1 MNHFAKRALALALAL
16 FFTFTLSAG
25 ALAEGPEGTEGA
37 GETTGSD
44 ETIPASASNVTVTP
58 GTATLSAT
66 HIYVPFTIVN
76 NSDEA
81 VELNSVR
88 NCNSTEK
95 NSLFEDENSS
105 HQFNKEIPAKSTKQI
120 LLMYR
125 YEQNHPDSAT
135 YTLGLKFK
143 SITTP
148 SNTFEVYEDISVNF
162 GINVGGDDAGGNNTP
177 GGDTTETVDPPF
189 RLSSYDAE
197 GNLVPAPSGNAGKSV
212 VVRIPLQCLRSNIS
226 NVTITP
232 VLSTELDAFPFE
244 ITALDYTQGLSGS
257 LYRGAIFE
265 FRYSNLKFNE
275 KVTAGVKKV
284 DFTIS
289 WTEDWSTSNTPQ
301 SMTISIYV
309 NVIKGYEAETGP
321 DGTQPVSKPK
331 VILDSY
337 SISTEKIYAGEQ
349 FDVTFTLRNT
359 SEEEAVQNIQISISD
374 TAEVGKLMPANN
386 GSNTLYIAKIGK
398 GETHTETIS
407 MQSAPDTEAK
417 AYTLQLDFSYE
428 GASNIASYTATETIA
443 IPILQRIR
451 IKLDDPVIYDDPWVG
466 QSCAI
471 YFALYNMGKAPIYNC
486 MVDVDGEGLAM
497 EETYFGGTVSAGST
511 MRADFSII
519 PSVGGDI
526 AGEIVITY
534 EDVYG
539 EQMEERLPLNL
550 FVNEEIP
557 MDDPGMIDPE
567 TGLPIGGDPGM
578 IDPGVEVM
586 GGETGGFPWVW
597 VGIGVVVVAGAA
609 VAIILLKKKRAK
621 ELEDV

>member
-16 FFTFTLSAG
+16 LFTFTLSAG
-25 ALAEGPEGTEGA
+25 ALAEGPSDS
-37 GETTGSD
+37 GEATTPV
-44 ETIPASASNVTVTP
+44 PASASNVTVTP

-66 HIYVPFTIVN
+66 HIYIPVTISN
-76 NSDEA
+76 TSDEA
-81 VELNSVR
+81 VTLESVY
-88 NCNSTEK
+88 NKTAGMGVGT
-95 NSLFEDENSS
+95 DTSS
-105 HQFNKEIPAKSTKQI
+105 PLPMEIPANSTREILLTDTHNGNNSGTVTRTLVFNFKST
-120 LLMYR
+120 
-125 YEQNHPDSAT
+125 
-135 YTLGLKFK
+135 LGGSFNLYK
-143 SITTP
+143 
-148 SNTFEVYEDISVNF
+148 NVSVEF
-162 GINVGGDDAGGNNTP
+162 GIEIGGGSDGST

>member
-1 MNHFAKRALALALAL
+1 MNRTFKRTLALALAL
-16 FFTFTLSAG
+16 IFTFALSATAFATG
-25 ALAEGPEGTEGA
+25 EGGEGDG
-37 GETTGSD
+37 GTTPTPPVTSAPV
-44 ETIPASASNVTVTP
+44 TPASSNDITVTADA
-58 GTATLSAT
+58 ATLSTT
-66 HIYVPFTIVN
+66 HIFIPVTISNASQEDVRIETIKNITN
-76 NSDEA
+76 NSET
-81 VELNSVR
+81 NSDAEMTWDGKKV
-88 NCNSTEK
+88 
-95 NSLFEDENSS
+95 
-105 HQFNKEIPAKSTKQI
+105 IPAGKSIQI
-120 LLMYR
+120 LLYHKLKSTQSGVVTNTIEFAFKGEVSGETFKK
-125 YEQNHPDSAT
+125 YQNVPVD
-135 YTLGLKFK
+135 
-143 SITTP
+143 
-148 SNTFEVYEDISVNF
+148 F
-162 GINVGGDDAGGNNTP
+162 GADTSGGGTGAGGS
-177 GGDTTETVDPPF
+177 TTETVVDPPF

-197 GNLVPAPSGNAGKSV
+197 GKFVSAPSGNAGKGV

-226 NVTITP
+226 NVTIAP
-232 VLSTELDAFPFE
+232 VLSTSLDSFPFE
-244 ITALDYTQGLSGS
+244 IAALDYTQGLAGN
-257 LYRGAIFE
+257 LYRGAIVE
-265 FRYSNLKFNE
+265 FRYSGFKLNE

-289 WTEDWSTSNTPQ
+289 WLDDWDSSNTRQ
-301 SMTISIYV
+301 SMTISVYV
-309 NVIKGYEAETGP
+309 NVVKGYEENTNP
-321 DGTQPVSKPK
+321 DGTQAISKPK

-337 SISTEKIYAGEQ
+337 SISTDKIYAGEQ
-349 FDVTFTLRNT
+349 FDVKFTLRNT
-359 SEEEAVQNIQISISD
+359 SSEEAVQNIQISISD

-417 AYTLQLDFSYE
+417 AYTLKLDFSYE

-443 IPILQRIR
+443 VPILQRIR
-451 IKLDDPVIYDDPWVG
+451 IKVDDPVVYDDAWVG

-497 EETYFGGTVSAGST
+497 EETYFGGTVTAGST

-550 FVNEEIP
+550 FVNEEMP
-557 MDDPGMIDPE
+557 MNDPAIDPA
-567 TGLPIGGDPGM
+567 TGLPIGGGDIG
-578 IDPGVEVM
+578 IDPGVEVI
-586 GGETGGFPWVW
+586 GGETGGFPWLW
-597 VGIGVVVVAGAA
+597 VGIGAAVVAAGAA
-609 VAIILLKKKRAK
+609 VAVILLKKKRAK

>member
-1 MNHFAKRALALALAL
+1 MNRTFKRTLALALAL
-16 FFTFTLSAG
+16 IFTFALSATAFADPVTRTG
-25 ALAEGPEGTEGA
+25 EGGEGNEGT
-37 GETTGSD
+37 TTPAPSK
-44 ETIPASASNVTVTP
+44 PASADNITIAA
-58 GTATLSAT
+58 GEATLSST
-66 HIYVPFTIVN
+66 HIYIPVTISNGSNEEVTLLSVSNKTNDNSAVN
-76 NSDEA
+76 WENQSA
-81 VELNSVR
+81 LNA
-88 NCNSTEK
+88 
-95 NSLFEDENSS
+95 
-105 HQFNKEIPAKSTKQI
+105 IPAGGSLEI
-120 LLMYR
+120 LLT
-125 YEQNHPDSAT
+125 PT
-135 YTLGLKFK
+135 YTSGN
-143 SITTP
+143 SGTIT
-148 SNTFEVYEDISVNF
+148 NTLMFNFQRGDGSGITKYLNVPVNF
-162 GINVGGDDAGGNNTP
+162 GADNAGGGTGA
-177 GGDTTETVDPPF
+177 GGSTTETVVDPPF

-197 GNLVPAPSGNAGKSV
+197 GKFVSAPSGNAGKGV

-226 NVTITP
+226 NVTIAP
-232 VLSTELDAFPFE
+232 VLSTSLDSFPFE
-244 ITALDYTQGLSGS
+244 IAALDYTQGLAGN
-257 LYRGAIFE
+257 LYRGAIVE
-265 FRYSNLKFNE
+265 FRYSGFKLNE

-289 WTEDWSTSNTPQ
+289 WLDDWDSSNTRQ
-301 SMTISIYV
+301 SMTISVYV
-309 NVIKGYEAETGP
+309 NVVKGYEENTNP
-321 DGTQPVSKPK
+321 DGTQAISKPK

-337 SISTEKIYAGEQ
+337 SISTDKIYAGEQ
-349 FDVTFTLRNT
+349 FDVKFTLRNT
-359 SEEEAVQNIQISISD
+359 SSEEAVQNIQISISD

-417 AYTLQLDFSYE
+417 AYTLKLDFSYE

-443 IPILQRIR
+443 VPILQRIR
-451 IKLDDPVIYDDPWVG
+451 IKVDDPVVYDDAWVG

-497 EETYFGGTVSAGST
+497 EETYFGGTVTAGST

-550 FVNEEIP
+550 FVNEEMP
-557 MDDPGMIDPE
+557 MDDPGMMIDPE
-567 TGLPIGGDPGM
+567 TGMPIGGGDIGM
-578 IDPGVEVM
+578 DPGVEVI
-586 GGETGGFPWVW
+586 GGETGGFPWLW
-597 VGIGVVVVAGAA
+597 VGIGAAVVIAGAA
-609 VAIILLKKKRAK
+609 VAVILLKKKRAK

>member
-1 MNHFAKRALALALAL
+1 MNRTFKRTLALALAL
-16 FFTFTLSAG
+16 IFTFALSAT
-25 ALAEGPEGTEGA
+25 AFANQ
-37 GETTGSD
+37 TTGEGGEGNEDTTTPAPSK
-44 ETIPASASNVTVTP
+44 PASADNITIAA
-58 GTATLSAT
+58 GAATLSST
-66 HIYVPFTIVN
+66 HIYIPVTISNGSNEDVTLLSVSNKTNDNSAVNWENATALNTVPAGGALEILLTPTYASGNSGTITN
-76 NSDEA
+76 T
-81 VELNSVR
+81 LM
-88 NCNSTEK
+88 
-95 NSLFEDENSS
+95 
-105 HQFNKEIPAKSTKQI
+105 FNLKSTAGS
-120 LLMYR
+120 
-125 YEQNHPDSAT
+125 D
-135 YTLGLKFK
+135 
-143 SITTP
+143 ITKYLNVP
-148 SNTFEVYEDISVNF
+148 VDF
-162 GINVGGDDAGGNNTP
+162 GADTSGGGTGTGGS
-177 GGDTTETVDPPF
+177 TTETVVDPPF

-197 GNLVPAPSGNAGKSV
+197 GKFVSAPSGNAGKGV

-226 NVTITP
+226 NVTIAP
-232 VLSTELDAFPFE
+232 VLSTSLDSFPFE
-244 ITALDYTQGLSGS
+244 IAALDYTQGLAGN
-257 LYRGAIFE
+257 LYRGAIVE
-265 FRYSNLKFNE
+265 FRYSGFKLNE

-289 WTEDWSTSNTPQ
+289 WLDDWDSSNTRQ
-301 SMTISIYV
+301 SMTISVYV
-309 NVIKGYEAETGP
+309 NVVKGYEENTNP
-321 DGTQPVSKPK
+321 DGTQAISKPK

-337 SISTEKIYAGEQ
+337 SISTDKIYAGEQ
-349 FDVTFTLRNT
+349 FDVKFTLRNT
-359 SEEEAVQNIQISISD
+359 SSEEAVQNIQISISD

-417 AYTLQLDFSYE
+417 AYTLKLDFSYE

-443 IPILQRIR
+443 VPILQRIR
-451 IKLDDPVIYDDPWVG
+451 IKVDDPVVYDDAWVG

-497 EETYFGGTVSAGST
+497 EETYFGGTVTAGST

-550 FVNEEIP
+550 FVNEEMP
-557 MDDPGMIDPE
+557 MNDPAIDPA
-567 TGLPIGGDPGM
+567 TGLPIGGGDIGM
-578 IDPGVEVM
+578 DPGVEVI
-586 GGETGGFPWVW
+586 GGETGGFPWLW
-597 VGIGVVVVAGAA
+597 VGIGAAVVAAGAA
-609 VAIILLKKKRAK
+609 VAVILLKKKRAK

>member
-16 FFTFTLSAG
+16 LFTFTLSAG
-25 ALAEGPEGTEGA
+25 ALAEGPSDS
-37 GETTGSD
+37 GETT
-44 ETIPASASNVTVTP
+44 TPAPASASNVRVTL
-58 GTATLSAT
+58 GTATLSTT
-66 HIYVPFTIVN
+66 HIYIPVTIVN
-76 NSDEA
+76 ESDEA
-81 VELNSVR
+81 VELISVR
-88 NCNSTEK
+88 NCTER
-95 NSLFEDENSS
+95 DEALDLPQS
-105 HQFNKEIPAKSTKQI
+105 NKEIPAKSTKQI
-120 LLMYR
+120 LLMYE
-125 YEQNHPDSAT
+125 YKQNHPDSAT
-135 YTLGLKFK
+135 YTLGLEFK
-143 SITTP
+143 SIPAP

-162 GINVGGDDAGGNNTP
+162 SINVGGDDAGGNNTP

-359 SEEEAVQNIQISISD
+359 SEEEAVQNIQISLSD

-567 TGLPIGGDPGM
+567 TGLPISGDPGM
-578 IDPGVEVM
+578 MEPGIEVI
-586 GGETGGFPWVW
+586 GEPSGFPWVW
-597 VGIGVVVVAGAA
+597 VGVGAVVVAGAIAA
-609 VAIILLKKKRAK
+609 VILLKKKRAK

>member
-16 FFTFTLSAG
+16 FFTLTLSVG

-58 GTATLSAT
+58 GTATLSTT
-66 HIYVPFTIVN
+66 HIYIPVTISN
-76 NSDEA
+76 TSDEA
-81 VELNSVR
+81 VTLESVY
-88 NCNSTEK
+88 NKTAGMGVGT
-95 NSLFEDENSS
+95 DTSS
-105 HQFNKEIPAKSTKQI
+105 PLPMEIPANSTREILLTDTHNGNNSGTVTRTLVFNFKST
-120 LLMYR
+120 
-125 YEQNHPDSAT
+125 
-135 YTLGLKFK
+135 LGGSFNLYK
-143 SITTP
+143 
-148 SNTFEVYEDISVNF
+148 NVSVEF
-162 GINVGGDDAGGNNTP
+162 GIEIGGGSDGST

-578 IDPGVEVM
+578 IDPGVEVI

>member
-16 FFTFTLSAG
+16 FFTLTLSVG

-44 ETIPASASNVTVTP
+44 ETIPDVTVTP
-58 GTATLSAT
+58 GTATVYT
-66 HIYVPFTIVN
+66 EHIYIPVTIS

-81 VELNSVR
+81 VELEKVYNKTAGMEVNPDGSSPLPMKIPA
-88 NCNSTEK
+88 NSTREVLLTDTHNGN
-95 NSLFEDENSS
+95 NSGTVTRTLMFE
-105 HQFNKEIPAKSTKQI
+105 
-120 LLMYR
+120 
-125 YEQNHPDSAT
+125 
-135 YTLGLKFK
+135 FK
-143 SITTP
+143 SSSGKP
-148 SNTFEVYEDISVNF
+148 FNLYRNVSVNF
-162 GINVGGDDAGGNNTP
+162 DIEVGGGNDGST

-567 TGLPIGGDPGM
+567 TGLPIDGDPGM

-597 VGIGVVVVAGAA
+597 VGIGVAVVAGAA

>member
-16 FFTFTLSAG
+16 LFTFTLSAG

-66 HIYVPFTIVN
+66 HIYIPVTISN
-76 NSDEA
+76 TSDEA
-81 VELNSVR
+81 VTLESVY
-88 NCNSTEK
+88 NKTAGMGVGT
-95 NSLFEDENSS
+95 DTSS
-105 HQFNKEIPAKSTKQI
+105 PLPVEIPANSTREI
-120 LLMYR
+120 LLTDTHNGNNSGTVTR
-125 YEQNHPDSAT
+125 
-135 YTLGLKFK
+135 TLVFNFK
-143 SITTP
+143 SALGG
-148 SNTFEVYEDISVNF
+148 SFNLYKNVSVEF
-162 GINVGGDDAGGNNTP
+162 GIEIGGGNDGST

-578 IDPGVEVM
+578 IDPGVEVI

>member
-16 FFTFTLSAG
+16 FFTLTLSVG
-25 ALAEGPEGTEGA
+25 ALAEGPEGTGGA

-66 HIYVPFTIVN
+66 HIYIPVTISN
-76 NSDEA
+76 TSDEA
-81 VELNSVR
+81 VTLESVY
-88 NCNSTEK
+88 NKTAGMGVGT
-95 NSLFEDENSS
+95 DTSS
-105 HQFNKEIPAKSTKQI
+105 PLPMEIPANSTREVLLTDTHNGNNSGTVTRTLVFNFKST
-120 LLMYR
+120 
-125 YEQNHPDSAT
+125 
-135 YTLGLKFK
+135 LGGSFNLYK
-143 SITTP
+143 
-148 SNTFEVYEDISVNF
+148 NVSVEF
-162 GINVGGDDAGGNNTP
+162 GIEIGGGNDGST

>member
-1 MNHFAKRALALALAL
+1 MNRTFKRTLALALAL
-16 FFTFTLSAG
+16 IFTFALSATAFADPVTG
-25 ALAEGPEGTEGA
+25 TGEGGEGNED
-37 GETTGSD
+37 TTTPAPSK
-44 ETIPASASNVTVTP
+44 PASADNITIAA
-58 GTATLSAT
+58 GAATLSST
-66 HIYVPFTIVN
+66 HIYIPVTISNGSNEDVTLLSVSNKTNDNSAVNWENATALNTVPAGGALEILLTPTYASGNSGTITN
-76 NSDEA
+76 T
-81 VELNSVR
+81 LM
-88 NCNSTEK
+88 
-95 NSLFEDENSS
+95 
-105 HQFNKEIPAKSTKQI
+105 FNLKSTAGS
-120 LLMYR
+120 
-125 YEQNHPDSAT
+125 D
-135 YTLGLKFK
+135 
-143 SITTP
+143 ITKYLNVP
-148 SNTFEVYEDISVNF
+148 VDF
-162 GINVGGDDAGGNNTP
+162 GADTSGGGTGTGGS
-177 GGDTTETVDPPF
+177 TTETVVDPPF

-197 GNLVPAPSGNAGKSV
+197 GKFVSAPSGNAGKGV

-226 NVTITP
+226 NVTIAP
-232 VLSTELDAFPFE
+232 VLSTSLDSFPFE
-244 ITALDYTQGLSGS
+244 IAALDYTQGLAGN
-257 LYRGAIFE
+257 LYRGAIVE
-265 FRYSNLKFNE
+265 FRYSGFKLNE

-289 WTEDWSTSNTPQ
+289 WLDDWDSSNTRQ
-301 SMTISIYV
+301 SMTISVYV
-309 NVIKGYEAETGP
+309 NVVKGYEENTNP
-321 DGTQPVSKPK
+321 DGTQAISKPK

-337 SISTEKIYAGEQ
+337 SISTDKIYAGEQ
-349 FDVTFTLRNT
+349 FDVKFTLRNT
-359 SEEEAVQNIQISISD
+359 SSEEAVQNIQISISD

-417 AYTLQLDFSYE
+417 AYTLKLDFSYE

-443 IPILQRIR
+443 VPILQRIR
-451 IKLDDPVIYDDPWVG
+451 IKVDDPVVYDDAWVG

-497 EETYFGGTVSAGST
+497 EETYFGGTVAAGST

-550 FVNEEIP
+550 FVNEEMPINEP
-557 MDDPGMIDPE
+557 AIDPE
-567 TGLPIGGDPGM
+567 TGLPIGGGDIG
-578 IDPGVEVM
+578 IDPGVEVI
-586 GGETGGFPWVW
+586 GGETGGFPWLW
-597 VGIGVVVVAGAA
+597 VGIGAAVVAAGAVVA
-609 VAIILLKKKRAK
+609 VILLKKKRAK

>member
-1 MNHFAKRALALALAL
+1 MNRTFKRTLALALAL
-16 FFTFTLSAG
+16 IFTFALSATAFADPVTRTG
-25 ALAEGPEGTEGA
+25 EG
-37 GETTGSD
+37 GEENEDTTTPAPSK
-44 ETIPASASNVTVTP
+44 PASADNITIAA
-58 GTATLSAT
+58 GEATLSST
-66 HIYVPFTIVN
+66 HIYIPVTISNGSNEDVTLLSVSNKTNDNSAVN
-76 NSDEA
+76 WENQNA
-81 VELNSVR
+81 LNA
-88 NCNSTEK
+88 
-95 NSLFEDENSS
+95 
-105 HQFNKEIPAKSTKQI
+105 IPAGGSLEI
-120 LLMYR
+120 LLT
-125 YEQNHPDSAT
+125 PT
-135 YTLGLKFK
+135 YASGNSGTITNTLMFNFQRADG
-143 SITTP
+143 SGITKYLNVP
-148 SNTFEVYEDISVNF
+148 VNF
-162 GINVGGDDAGGNNTP
+162 GTDNAGGGTGA
-177 GGDTTETVDPPF
+177 GGSTTETVVDPPF

-197 GNLVPAPSGNAGKSV
+197 GKFVSAPSGNAGKGV

-226 NVTITP
+226 NVTIAP
-232 VLSTELDAFPFE
+232 VLSTSLDSFPFE
-244 ITALDYTQGLSGS
+244 IAALDYTQGLAGN
-257 LYRGAIFE
+257 LYRGAIVE
-265 FRYSNLKFNE
+265 FRYSGFKLNE

-289 WTEDWSTSNTPQ
+289 WLDDWDSSNTRQ
-301 SMTISIYV
+301 SMTISVYV
-309 NVIKGYEAETGP
+309 NVVKGYEENTNP
-321 DGTQPVSKPK
+321 DGTQAISKPK

-337 SISTEKIYAGEQ
+337 SISTDKIYAGEQ
-349 FDVTFTLRNT
+349 FDVKFTLRNT
-359 SEEEAVQNIQISISD
+359 SSEEAVQNIQISISD

-417 AYTLQLDFSYE
+417 AYTLKLDFSYE

-443 IPILQRIR
+443 VPILQRIR
-451 IKLDDPVIYDDPWVG
+451 IKVDDPVVYDDAWVG

-497 EETYFGGTVSAGST
+497 EETYFGGTVTAGST

-550 FVNEEIP
+550 FVNEEMP
-557 MDDPGMIDPE
+557 MDDPMIDPV
-567 TGLPIGGDPGM
+567 TGLPIGGGDIGM
-578 IDPGVEVM
+578 DPGVEVI
-586 GGETGGFPWVW
+586 GGETGGFPWLW
-597 VGIGVVVVAGAA
+597 VGIGAAVVAAGAA
-609 VAIILLKKKRAK
+609 VAVILLKKKRAK

>member
-16 FFTFTLSAG
+16 FFTFTLSIS
-25 ALAEGPEGTEGA
+25 ALAEGPEGTGGA

-44 ETIPASASNVTVTP
+44 ETIPDVTVTP
-58 GTATLSAT
+58 GTATVYT
-66 HIYVPFTIVN
+66 EHIYIPVTISN
-76 NSDEA
+76 TSDEA
-81 VELNSVR
+81 VEL
-88 NCNSTEK
+88 EK
-95 NSLFEDENSS
+95 VYNKTAGMEVNPDGSS
-105 HQFNKEIPAKSTKQI
+105 PLPMEIPANSTREV
-120 LLMYR
+120 LLTDTHNGNNSGTVTR
-125 YEQNHPDSAT
+125 
-135 YTLGLKFK
+135 TLMFEFK
-143 SITTP
+143 SSSGKP
-148 SNTFEVYEDISVNF
+148 FNLYRNVSVNF
-162 GINVGGDDAGGNNTP
+162 DIEVGGGNDGST

-359 SEEEAVQNIQISISD
+359 SEEEAVQNIQISLSD

>member
-66 HIYVPFTIVN
+66 HIYIPVTISN
-76 NSDEA
+76 TSDEA
-81 VELNSVR
+81 VTLESVY
-88 NCNSTEK
+88 NKTAGMGVGT
-95 NSLFEDENSS
+95 DTSS
-105 HQFNKEIPAKSTKQI
+105 PLPMEIPANSTREI
-120 LLMYR
+120 LLTDTHNGNNSGTVTR
-125 YEQNHPDSAT
+125 
-135 YTLGLKFK
+135 TLVF
-143 SITTP
+143 
-148 SNTFEVYEDISVNF
+148 NFESELGGSFNLYKNVSVEF
-162 GINVGGDDAGGNNTP
+162 GIDIGGGNDGST

>member
-16 FFTFTLSAG
+16 LFTFTLSAG
-25 ALAEGPEGTEGA
+25 ALAEGPSDS
-37 GETTGSD
+37 GETT
-44 ETIPASASNVTVTP
+44 TPAPASASNVRVTL
-58 GTATLSAT
+58 GTAALSTT
-66 HIYVPFTIVN
+66 HIYIPVTIVN
-76 NSDEA
+76 ESDEA
-81 VELNSVR
+81 VELISVR
-88 NCNSTEK
+88 NCTER
-95 NSLFEDENSS
+95 DEALDLPQS
-105 HQFNKEIPAKSTKQI
+105 NKEIPAKSTKQI
-120 LLMYR
+120 LLMYE
-125 YEQNHPDSAT
+125 YKQNHPDSAT
-135 YTLGLKFK
+135 YTLGLEFK
-143 SITTP
+143 SIPAP

-162 GINVGGDDAGGNNTP
+162 SINVGGDDAGGNNTP

-359 SEEEAVQNIQISISD
+359 SEEEAVQNIQISLSD

-567 TGLPIGGDPGM
+567 TGLPISGDPGM
-578 IDPGVEVM
+578 MEPGIEVI
-586 GGETGGFPWVW
+586 GEPSGFPWVW
-597 VGIGVVVVAGAA
+597 VGVGAVVVAGAIAA
-609 VAIILLKKKRAK
+609 VILLKKKRAK

>member
-1 MNHFAKRALALALAL
+1 MNRTFKRIFALALALI
-16 FFTFTLSAG
+16 FTFALTAT
-25 ALAEGPEGTEGA
+25 ALATGGTGEGTGEEGE
-37 GETTGSD
+37 GTV
-44 ETIPASASNVTVTP
+44 PATPANADNINVTV
-58 GTATLSAT
+58 GGATLSAT
-66 HIYVPFTIVN
+66 HIYIPVTIANASGEDVTLESVYN
-76 NSDEA
+76 KTAGEA
-81 VELNSVR
+81 VGSDSSSPIPMTIPANSSRELLLTDTHNG
-88 NCNSTEK
+88 K
-95 NSLFEDENSS
+95 NSGTVTRTLVFS
-105 HQFNKEIPAKSTKQI
+105 FA
-120 LLMYR
+120 
-125 YEQNHPDSAT
+125 SA
-135 YTLGLKFK
+135 
-143 SITTP
+143 
-148 SNTFEVYEDISVNF
+148 
-162 GINVGGDDAGGNNTP
+162 VGGKFTKYQNVSVDFGVNANDNNNGGE
-177 GGDTTETVDPPF
+177 TTETVDPPF
-189 RLSSYDAE
+189 RLSSYDE
-197 GNLVPAPSGNAGKSV
+197 TGKLVPAPSGNAGKGV
-212 VVRIPLQCLRSNIS
+212 VVRLPLQCLRGNIS

-232 VLSTELDAFPFE
+232 VLSTSLDSFPFE
-244 ITALDYTQGLSGS
+244 ITALDYTQGLSGH
-257 LYRGAIFE
+257 LYSGAIVE
-265 FRYSNLKFNE
+265 FRYSGFKLSE

-289 WTEDWSTSNTPQ
+289 WLEDWDTTNTRQ

-309 NVIKGYEAETGP
+309 NVIKGYEESAGP
-321 DGTQPVSKPK
+321 DGTKPVSKPK

-337 SISTEKIYAGEQ
+337 SISTEKIYAGEP

-359 SEEEAVQNIQISISD
+359 SSEEAVQNIQISLSD

-428 GASNIASYTATETIA
+428 GASNVASYTATETIA

-451 IKLDDPVIYDDPWVG
+451 LKVDEPTVYDDPWVG
-466 QSCAI
+466 QSCAL

-486 MVDVDGEGLAM
+486 MVDVEGEGLAM
-497 EETYFGGTVSAGST
+497 EEKYFGGTVAAGST

-550 FVNEEIP
+550 FVNEEMP
-557 MDDPGMIDPE
+557 MDDPGMMIDPE
-567 TGLPIGGDPGM
+567 TGMPIGGDPGM
-578 IDPGVEVM
+578 GDPGIEVI
-586 GGETGGFPWVW
+586 GGQTGGFPWVW
-597 VGIGVVVVAGAA
+597 VGVGAA
-609 VAIILLKKKRAK
+609 FVAAAAAAIIILLKKKRAK

>member
-1 MNHFAKRALALALAL
+1 MNRTFKRTLALALAL
-16 FFTFTLSAG
+16 IFTFALSATAFANQTG
-25 ALAEGPEGTEGA
+25 EGDEGNEGT
-37 GETTGSD
+37 TTPAPSK
-44 ETIPASASNVTVTP
+44 PASADNITIAA
-58 GTATLSAT
+58 GEATLSST
-66 HIYVPFTIVN
+66 HIYIPVTISNGSNEDVTLLSVSNKTNDNSAVN
-76 NSDEA
+76 WENQSA
-81 VELNSVR
+81 LNA
-88 NCNSTEK
+88 
-95 NSLFEDENSS
+95 
-105 HQFNKEIPAKSTKQI
+105 IPAGGSLEI
-120 LLMYR
+120 LLT
-125 YEQNHPDSAT
+125 PT
-135 YTLGLKFK
+135 YASGNSGTITNTLMFNFQRADG
-143 SITTP
+143 SDITKYLNVP
-148 SNTFEVYEDISVNF
+148 VNF
-162 GINVGGDDAGGNNTP
+162 GADNAGGGTGA
-177 GGDTTETVDPPF
+177 GGSTTETVVDPPF

-197 GNLVPAPSGNAGKSV
+197 GKFVSAPSGNAGKGV

-226 NVTITP
+226 NVTIAP
-232 VLSTELDAFPFE
+232 VLSTSLDSFPFE
-244 ITALDYTQGLSGS
+244 IAALDYTQGLAGN
-257 LYRGAIFE
+257 LYRGAIVE
-265 FRYSNLKFNE
+265 FRYSGFKLNE

-289 WTEDWSTSNTPQ
+289 WLDDWDSSNTRQ
-301 SMTISIYV
+301 SMTISVYV
-309 NVIKGYEAETGP
+309 NVVKGYEENTNP
-321 DGTQPVSKPK
+321 DGTQAISKPK

-337 SISTEKIYAGEQ
+337 SISTDKIYAGEQ
-349 FDVTFTLRNT
+349 FDVKFTLRNT
-359 SEEEAVQNIQISISD
+359 SSEEAVQNIQISISD

-417 AYTLQLDFSYE
+417 AYTLKLDFSYE

-443 IPILQRIR
+443 VPILQRIR
-451 IKLDDPVIYDDPWVG
+451 IKVDDPVVYDDAWVG

-497 EETYFGGTVSAGST
+497 EETYFGGTVTAGST

-550 FVNEEIP
+550 FVNEEMP
-557 MDDPGMIDPE
+557 MNDPAIDPA
-567 TGLPIGGDPGM
+567 TGLPIGGGDIGM
-578 IDPGVEVM
+578 DPGVEVI
-586 GGETGGFPWVW
+586 GGETGGFPWLW
-597 VGIGVVVVAGAA
+597 VGIGAAVVAAGAA
-609 VAIILLKKKRAK
+609 VAVILLKKKRAK

>member
-16 FFTFTLSAG
+16 FFTLTLSVG

-66 HIYVPFTIVN
+66 HIYIPVTISN
-76 NSDEA
+76 TSDEA
-81 VELNSVR
+81 VTLESVY
-88 NCNSTEK
+88 NKTAGMGVGT
-95 NSLFEDENSS
+95 DTSS
-105 HQFNKEIPAKSTKQI
+105 PLPMEIPANSTREV
-120 LLMYR
+120 LLTDTHNGNNSGTVTR
-125 YEQNHPDSAT
+125 
-135 YTLGLKFK
+135 TLVFNFK
-143 SITTP
+143 SELGG
-148 SNTFEVYEDISVNF
+148 SFNLYKNVSVEF
-162 GINVGGDDAGGNNTP
+162 GIDIGGGNDGST

-359 SEEEAVQNIQISISD
+359 SEEEAVQNIQISLSD

-578 IDPGVEVM
+578 IDPGVEVI

>member
-1 MNHFAKRALALALAL
+1 M
-16 FFTFTLSAG
+16 
-25 ALAEGPEGTEGA
+25 
-37 GETTGSD
+37 
-44 ETIPASASNVTVTP
+44 
-58 GTATLSAT
+58 
-66 HIYVPFTIVN
+66 
-76 NSDEA
+76 
-81 VELNSVR
+81 
-88 NCNSTEK
+88 
-95 NSLFEDENSS
+95 
-105 HQFNKEIPAKSTKQI
+105 
-120 LLMYR
+120 
-125 YEQNHPDSAT
+125 
-135 YTLGLKFK
+135 
-143 SITTP
+143 
-148 SNTFEVYEDISVNF
+148 
-162 GINVGGDDAGGNNTP
+162 
-177 GGDTTETVDPPF
+177 
-189 RLSSYDAE
+189 
-197 GNLVPAPSGNAGKSV
+197 

-443 IPILQRIR
+443 IPIFQR
-451 IKLDDPVIYDDPWVG
+451 
-466 QSCAI
+466 
-471 YFALYNMGKAPIYNC
+471 
-486 MVDVDGEGLAM
+486 GL
-497 EETYFGGTVSAGST
+497 SA
-511 MRADFSII
+511 
-519 PSVGGDI
+519 
-526 AGEIVITY
+526 
-534 EDVYG
+534 
-539 EQMEERLPLNL
+539 
-550 FVNEEIP
+550 
-557 MDDPGMIDPE
+557 
-567 TGLPIGGDPGM
+567 
-578 IDPGVEVM
+578 
-586 GGETGGFPWVW
+586 
-597 VGIGVVVVAGAA
+597 
-609 VAIILLKKKRAK
+609 
-621 ELEDV
+621 